1 MHRETQ
7 ESHEKPKGAPRTFGQ
22 EASKGWWRVLY
33 GAGCGKLNLI
43 GVAWEWLVLI
53 GAGWA
58 WPGLTGIGT
67 CRLGLIGTDIGAG
80 WG

>member
-1 MHRETQ
+1 MYKESQ

-43 GVAWEWLVLI
+43 GVAWEWLVF
-53 GAGWA
+53 AGLGWV
-58 WPGLTGIGT
+58 W
-67 CRLGLIGTDIGAG
+67 LGLAG
-80 WG
+80 LAGCYLVLAGVVKSWL